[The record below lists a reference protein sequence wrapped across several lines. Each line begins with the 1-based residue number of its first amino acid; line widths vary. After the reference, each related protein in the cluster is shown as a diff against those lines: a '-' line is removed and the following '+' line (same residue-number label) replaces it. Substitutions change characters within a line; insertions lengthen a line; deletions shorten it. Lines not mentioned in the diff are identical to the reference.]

1 MRYKSFAVFTFT
13 GIILS
18 GCNLSNEKKNTF
30 LALSNF
36 TDPLFQAAPP
46 RTANTSA
53 HNETIDTDFAISEEL
68 ARELKEAEA
77 LLSEPNISINN

>member
-1 MRYKSFAVFTFT
+1 MSYKSLALFTFS

-30 LALSNF
+30 LALSDF
-36 TDPLFQAAPP
+36 TDPLFQAGPP
-46 RTANTSA
+46 ETVKTSA
-53 HNETIDTDFAISEEL
+53 YNEPIDTDFAISEEL

-77 LLSEPNISINN
+77 ILSEPTISINN